1 MIHNFPGLY
10 LVILNKYRGRA
21 TCRMYDFLSS
31 IHLIE
36 LRELIGFLLLL
47 TGERHAMWLGMLAN
61 VLQGKLTALS
71 AVNERA

>member
-1 MIHNFPGLY
+1 MLHNFPGLY

-47 TGERHAMWLGMLAN
+47 TGECHVVRHVGQCIAGKVDCPLG
-61 VLQGKLTALS
+61 S
-71 AVNERA
+71 